1 MLTVHFEREGE
12 ELDALLFELGEKR
25 TEGRCNFVL
34 REDGD
39 PIGLMQTTVGET
51 VKIVCFNIVK
61 RAMNRENREF
71 FFRAML
77 FKFSLNPVP
86 LEVEGE
92 HPELEKFGFVY
103 DGKSMKILSSDIR
116 LSGCHG

>member
-1 MLTVHFEREGE
+1 MLTVHFET
-12 ELDALLFELGEKR
+12 DAAVLGKLCGELGVSADD
-25 TEGRCNFVL
+25 RCSNFVL

-39 PIGLMQTTVGET
+39 PIGLMRTEVGDT
-51 VKIVCFNIVK
+51 VKITYFNIVK
-61 RAMNRENREF
+61 RAMNLENREF

-92 HPELEKFGFVY
+92 HAELEKFGFVY
-103 DGKSMKILSSDIR
+103 DGKSMRINSADIVFAPR
-116 LSGCHG
+116 L

>member
-51 VKIVCFNIVK
+51 VKIVYFNIVK

-71 FFRAML
+71 FFRA
-77 FKFSLNPVP
+77 
-86 LEVEGE
+86 
-92 HPELEKFGFVY
+92 KFGFVY
-103 DGKSMKILSSDIR
+103 DGKSMRILSSDIR

>member
-1 MLTVHFEREGE
+1 MLTVHFETDPTVIGK
-12 ELDALLFELGEKR
+12 LCGELGVSPDEK
-25 TEGRCNFVL
+25 CSNFVL

-39 PIGLMQTTVGET
+39 PIGLMRTNVGET
-51 VKIVCFNIVK
+51 VRITYFNIVN
-61 RAMNRENREF
+61 RAMNLENREF

-92 HPELEKFGFVY
+92 HKELEKFGFVY
-103 DGKSMKILSSDIR
+103 EGGSMKINSADIVFAPR
-116 LSGCHG
+116 L